1 MNPEELVAQVHGDAT
16 SDQIAAID
24 HVGTHARLLAG
35 PGTGKTKTITR
46 RVVALVL
53 LHGVDPESILLLTFT
68 RLAAAQLREEI
79 RKALEPHGKSLP
91 CVSTLHSFALKQIL
105 TNGSR
110 VDTLPRPVRI
120 ADDWEERNIIQEDL
134 KSALGLK
141 EIDSVQKLIQQLA
154 TDWETLRADE
164 TGWEKQFPDAHFLG
178 AWRKHRE
185 IYGETLRA
193 ELVYQLKKQLEANR
207 EFKLDRAYKHVL
219 IDEFQDLN
227 SCDLAIVRHLSEND
241 AEIFAVGDDDQ
252 SIYGFRFADPYGI
265 RNFPEQYPDCKR
277 LALEICFRCDL
288 DILKHAEF
296 IADLDVKRLPKGT
309 RARDGAGQGEVV
321 LLNFRDQAQEAAVL
335 STEIKGLI
343 DSGVPPEK
351 IVLLLRS
358 DKNGAMSKPIVAALE
373 ATGTQVS
380 RATEDSFDEDKDYR
394 AVLSALRLVA
404 EPKDCLA
411 WRSLFQ
417 ISTNRVGTA
426 AIKAVWD
433 FAVGSGKNFFQAVE
447 AVASDQGAVEPR
459 FGDPI
464 KAYHSLVKT
473 RLALVNKESP
483 IDEVLASVV
492 PNFVDD
498 IDKRTLL
505 LSHLGGLARELGA
518 STVDE
523 LLNGLN
529 VVGEAVEQ
537 ETEKGKVNI
546 LTMHQAKGLTF
557 DHCYILAVE
566 DELIP
571 GRNEGSKE
579 DDERRLLYVS
589 MTRARNRLVMTY
601 CSRRTGEQSFYGR
614 TSGPT
619 RSLTRFLRDASLVPK
634 RM

>member
-1 MNPEELVAQVHGDAT
+1 MNTEKITAQVYGDAT
-16 SDQIAAID
+16 PDQIAAIA
-24 HVGTHARLLAG
+24 HYGSHARLLAG

-46 RVVALVL
+46 RVLALVL
-53 LHGVDPESILLLTFT
+53 LHGVEPESILLLTFT

-79 RKALEPHGKSLP
+79 RKALEPHGKGLP

-134 KSALGLK
+134 KLILGLEK
-141 EIDSVQKLIQQLA
+141 IDDVQKLIQQLA

-207 EFKLDRAYKHVL
+207 DFKLDRGYRHVL

-227 SCDLAIVRHLSEND
+227 SCDLAIVRHLSERE

-277 LALEICFRCDL
+277 LALEICFRCDQ

-321 LLNFRDQAQEAAVL
+321 LMNFRDQAQEA
-335 STEIKGLI
+335 STLATEVKGII
-343 DSGVPPEK
+343 DSGAAPEK

-358 DKNGAMSKPIVAALE
+358 DKNGAMSKPIIAAFE
-373 ATGTQVS
+373 AAGVQVS
-380 RATEDSFDEDKDYR
+380 KATEDSLDEDKDYR
-394 AVLSALRLVA
+394 TVLSALRLVA
-404 EPKDCLA
+404 EPTDCLA

-417 ISTNRVGTA
+417 LAHNRVGTT

-433 FAVGSGKNFFQAVE
+433 YAAANGKNFCQAIETIV
-447 AVASDQGAVEPR
+447 SDTTAIESR
-459 FGDPI
+459 YGDPI
-464 KAYHSLVKT
+464 RAYYSSTKEKLDT
-473 RLALVNKESP
+473 LGKESP
-483 IDEVLASVV
+483 VSEVVEVV
-492 PNFVDD
+492 MTQFVDD
-498 IDKRTLL
+498 EDKRAFLQSHFDALIQSLGAEKIADL
-505 LSHLGGLARELGA
+505 LS
-518 STVDE
+518 
-523 LLNGLN
+523 GLN
-529 VVGEAVEQ
+529 VVGEGIEQ
-537 ETEKGKVNI
+537 ETENGKVNI

-557 DHCYILAVE
+557 DYCYIIAVE
-566 DELIP
+566 DEMIP
-571 GRNEGSKE
+571 GRNEGAKE

-601 CSRRTGEQSFYGR
+601 CSKRTGEQAYYGR
-614 TSGPT
+614 TSGAS
-619 RSLTRFLRDASLVPK
+619 RSLTRFLRDAPLTPK